1 MMELYIMV
9 YEKTIKKMV
18 LVNISIKEVR
28 DMKEN
33 GKMILKMEKVFF
45 MMLIVAIL
53 KVISKWVKKTE

>member
-1 MMELYIMV
+1 MV

>member
-1 MMELYIMV
+1 MELYIMV

>member
-1 MMELYIMV
+1 MELYITV

>member
-1 MMELYIMV
+1 MMELYITV